1 MKFSTIK
8 LSNFGPIKS
17 GVIGNEKIT
26 VFFGPNN
33 SGKSMTSKLIH
44 AISSFDPNESKKMTE
59 RFKIDIGPI
68 TTEKMALAH
77 IARSMGLPLS
87 QIKTCGETICNISI
101 VNSKNTIKIKIPLK
115 IAHSM
120 ILYQHLI
127 FRNRIPTKS
136 SLYIP
141 ASRTGIIQFFTN
153 ITQMRSNLLNDM
165 LSAFSTLR
173 EEKQNV
179 SPKELKR
186 FLESTGSLPAS
197 MNEFYDMVLDAY
209 AKGITDEFQE
219 LFKDLFAGQI
229 ILSKLTFMQSLMFQ
243 DDKGVAVKIEDAG
256 SGVLS
261 SFPILLGIPYVK
273 NGGSLIIEEP
283 EAHMEPIRQFKL
295 MEQLWQVS
303 KERKI
308 HLHFTTHSDTIIK
321 KLLSMVS
328 QKILKPSELGLYYF
342 DREKGKSTTIKK
354 MPVDKDG
361 NAEQPIFDQ
370 AMDAMVD
377 AFSK

>member
-59 RFKIDIGPI
+59 RFKRGVGSI

-77 IARSMGLPLS
+77 IARSMGLPFS
-87 QIKTCGETICNISI
+87 QIKTRDETICNISI
-101 VNSKNTIKIKIPLK
+101 VNSKNTIKIKILPK
-115 IAHSM
+115 TTRAT
-120 ILYQHLI
+120 LYQYQI
-127 FRNRIPTKS
+127 FSNRIPTKS

-229 ILSKLTFMQSLMFQ
+229 ILSKFTFMQSLMFQ

>member
-59 RFKIDIGPI
+59 RFKRGVGSI

-77 IARSMGLPLS
+77 IARSMGLPFS
-87 QIKTCGETICNISI
+87 QIKTRDETICNISI
-101 VNSKNTIKIKIPLK
+101 VNSKNTIKIKIPPK
-115 IAHSM
+115 TTRAT
-120 ILYQHLI
+120 LYQYQI
-127 FRNRIPTKS
+127 FSNRIPTKS

-229 ILSKLTFMQSLMFQ
+229 ILSKFTFMQSLMFQ